1 MQHPSPQT
9 SVPGDATEAG
19 QRYKS
24 RWLRTAVAIAD
35 AALGLAASATA
46 QAGGACAT
54 VRIVVPFPAG
64 GAADQL
70 ARTVSQGLQQRK
82 GTTIVV
88 DNKPGANGNIGI
100 DAVRRAAGDGCTWLV
115 VPAGNLTINPT
126 LFPALS
132 YQVTRDFRPVSL
144 LASSPNVLAVHP
156 SVKARNL
163 AELLAL
169 ARQAEQ
175 GKAPLGYASPGV
187 GSGLHLAGELIRHKA
202 GVALLHVPYKGTTQ
216 AVNDVV
222 GGQVP
227 VLLGTWP
234 TLAPFVQSG
243 ALRAIA
249 VTQSKR
255 SPAAPDVPSLAEQG
269 MPGID
274 VSSWYALLVPSA
286 TPKPMADA
294 LSTDIHA
301 LFTTPTV
308 RSDLQRQGL
317 EPVASTPEAL
327 AARIRDETAAW
338 ATLIRTYHITAE

>member
-1 MQHPSPQT
+1 MQDRRPQT
-9 SVPGDATEAG
+9 SATDRALVI
-19 QRYKS
+19 RRRKP
-24 RWLRTAVAIAD
+24 RWLVIVAAIAG
-35 AALGLAASATA
+35 AAGMAMSATGRA
-46 QAGGACAT
+46 AEPCPA

-132 YQVTRDFRPVSL
+132 YNVARDFRPVSL

-156 SVKARNL
+156 SVKARNV
-163 AELLAL
+163 AELVAL
-169 ARQAEQ
+169 AKQADQ
-175 GKAPLGYASPGV
+175 SKTPMGYASPGV
-187 GSGLHLAGELIRHKA
+187 GSGLHLAGELFRHKA
-202 GVALLHVPYKGTTQ
+202 GVAMLHVPYKGTTQ

-227 VLLGTWP
+227 VLFGTWP

-249 VTQSKR
+249 VTQSTR
-255 SPAAPDVPSLAEQG
+255 SPAAPNVPSLGEQG

-294 LSTDIHA
+294 LSADIHA
-301 LFTTPTV
+301 LFTTPAV
-308 RSDLQRQGL
+308 RGDLQRQGL

>member
-1 MQHPSPQT
+1 MRK
-9 SVPGDATEAG
+9 A
-19 QRYKS
+19 
-24 RWLRTAVAIAD
+24 RWMGMA
-35 AALGLAASATA
+35 AALLPMVATLAMVASLATPGAA
-46 QAGGACAT
+46 QAAPACHT

-64 GAADQL
+64 GPADQL
-70 ARTVSQGLQQRK
+70 ARTLSQGLQQLPQRK
-82 GTTIVV
+82 GATMVV

-144 LASSPNVLAVHP
+144 LASSPNVLAVNP
-156 SVKARNL
+156 AVKARTVP
-163 AELLAL
+163 ELIAL
-169 ARQAEQ
+169 AKQADQ
-175 GKAPLGYASPGV
+175 AKSPLGYASPGV
-187 GSGLHLAGELIRHKA
+187 GSGLHLAGELFRNKA
-202 GVALLHVPYKGTTQ
+202 GVTMLHVPYKGTTQ
-216 AVNDVV
+216 AVTDVV

-234 TLAPFVQSG
+234 TLAPFIQSG
-243 ALRAIA
+243 ALRALA

-286 TPKPMADA
+286 TPQPLADA
-294 LSTDIHA
+294 LAADVRT
-301 LFTTPTV
+301 LFATASV
-308 RSDLQRQGL
+308 RDDLKRQGL
-317 EPVASTPEAL
+317 EPVASTPDAL
-327 AARIRDETAAW
+327 AARIRDDTAAW
-338 ATLIRTYHITAE
+338 ATLIRTYHITAD

>member
-1 MQHPSPQT
+1 M
-9 SVPGDATEAG
+9 A
-19 QRYKS
+19 
-24 RWLRTAVAIAD
+24 AVAVAGT
-35 AALGLAASATA
+35 AHAGSCAS
-46 QAGGACAT
+46 

-70 ARTVSQGLQQRK
+70 ARTLSMGLQQRQ
-82 GTTIVV
+82 GTSIVV

-132 YQVTRDFRPVSL
+132 YNVARDFRPVSL

-156 SVKARNL
+156 SVKARTVP
-163 AELLAL
+163 ELVAL
-169 ARQAEQ
+169 AKLADQA
-175 GKAPLGYASPGV
+175 GKPLGYASPGV
-187 GSGLHLAGELIRHKA
+187 GSGLHLAGELFHHKA
-202 GVALLHVPYKGTTQ
+202 GASMLHVPYKGTTQ

-227 VLLGTWP
+227 MLFGTWP

-255 SPAAPDVPSLAEQG
+255 SPAAPDVRSLAEQG

-274 VSSWYALLVPSA
+274 VSSWYALLLPSA
-286 TPKPMADA
+286 TPRPLADA
-294 LSTDIHA
+294 LAVDVQT
-301 LFTTPTV
+301 LFATPV
-308 RSDLQRQGL
+308 IRSDLQRQGL

-327 AARIRDETAAW
+327 ATRIRDETASW
-338 ATLIRTYHITAE
+338 ATLIRTYHITPD

>member
-1 MQHPSPQT
+1 MQQRSQN
-9 SVPGDATEAG
+9 ANQRANQKAKAG
-19 QRYKS
+19 QRTR
-24 RWLRTAVAIAD
+24 RWLCALATAMAAFAVAGPAH
-35 AALGLAASATA
+35 AAS
-46 QAGGACAT
+46 CAS

-70 ARTVSQGLQQRK
+70 ARTLSMGLQQRQ
-82 GTTIVV
+82 GTPVVV

-132 YQVTRDFRPVSL
+132 YNVARDFRPVSL

-156 SVKARNL
+156 SVKARTVP
-163 AELLAL
+163 ELVAL
-169 ARQAEQ
+169 ARQADQ
-175 GKAPLGYASPGV
+175 ARAPLGYASPGV
-187 GSGLHLAGELIRHKA
+187 GSGLHLAGELFHHKA
-202 GVALLHVPYKGTTQ
+202 GANMLHVPYKGTTQ

-227 VLLGTWP
+227 VLFGTWP

-274 VSSWYALLVPSA
+274 VSSWYALLLPSA
-286 TPKPMADA
+286 TPKPLADA
-294 LSTDIHA
+294 LSVDVQT
-301 LFTTPTV
+301 LFATPAIRT
-308 RSDLQRQGL
+308 DLQRQGL

-327 AARIRDETAAW
+327 ATRIRDETASW
-338 ATLIRTYHITAE
+338 ATLIRTYHITPD

>member
-1 MQHPSPQT
+1 MQDGSHIQIRRSALRRT
-9 SVPGDATEAG
+9 RTLASVAAIFAT
-19 QRYKS
+19 
-24 RWLRTAVAIAD
+24 LAVALGAGTAH
-35 AALGLAASATA
+35 AACT
-46 QAGGACAT
+46 T

-64 GAADQL
+64 GPADQL
-70 ARTVSQGLQQRK
+70 ARTVSQGLQPRK
-82 GTTIVV
+82 GVPIVV

-132 YQVTRDFRPVSL
+132 YQVARDFRPVSL

-156 SVKARNL
+156 SVKARTVP
-163 AELLAL
+163 ELVAL
-169 ARQAEQ
+169 AKEADRN
-175 GKAPLGYASPGV
+175 KSPLGYASPGV
-187 GSGLHLAGELIRHKA
+187 GSGLHLAGELFRNKA
-202 GVALLHVPYKGTTQ
+202 GVNMLHVPYKGTAQ
-216 AVNDVV
+216 AMTDVA

-227 VLLGTWP
+227 VLFGTWP
-234 TLAPFVQSG
+234 TLAPFIQSG

-255 SPAAPDVPSLAEQG
+255 SPAAPDVPSMAEQG

-294 LSTDIHA
+294 LSVEIQT
-301 LFTTPTV
+301 LFGSATV
-308 RSDLQRQGL
+308 RGDLQRQGL

-327 AARIRDETAAW
+327 AARIREDTAAW

>member
-1 MQHPSPQT
+1 M
-9 SVPGDATEAG
+9 VC
-19 QRYKS
+19 
-24 RWLRTAVAIAD
+24 
-35 AALGLAASATA
+35 ASAA
-46 QAGGACAT
+46 GLLMGQAAHATTTCST

-70 ARTVSQGLQQRK
+70 ARTVSQGLQQRR
-82 GTTIVV
+82 GATIVV

-100 DAVRRAAGDGCTWLV
+100 DAVRRAPGDGCTWLV

-132 YQVTRDFRPVSL
+132 YNVPRDFRPVSL

-156 SVKARNL
+156 SVKARNV
-163 AELLAL
+163 AELVVLAK
-169 ARQAEQ
+169 QAEQ
-175 GKAPLGYASPGV
+175 NKAPLGYASPGV
-187 GSGLHLAGELIRHKA
+187 GSGLHLAGELFRHRA
-202 GVALLHVPYKGTTQ
+202 GVAMLHVPYKGTTQ

-274 VSSWYALLVPSA
+274 VSSWYALMVPSA
-286 TPKPMADA
+286 TPKPVADG
-294 LSTDIHA
+294 LSADIHA

-308 RSDLQRQGL
+308 RGDLQRQGL